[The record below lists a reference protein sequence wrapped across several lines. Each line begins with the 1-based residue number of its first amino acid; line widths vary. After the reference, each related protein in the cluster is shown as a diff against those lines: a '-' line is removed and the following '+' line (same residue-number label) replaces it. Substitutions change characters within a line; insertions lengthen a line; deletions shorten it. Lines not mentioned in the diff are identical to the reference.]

1 MAGIREE
8 FWVSTMTGEQE
19 DKSASAMSSR
29 TWTASTG
36 EKLEGKKHLLQ
47 VPYSMYSIYSCASS
61 LIFIRIYKPIFK
73 TIASHLIVSKVVEK

>member
-29 TWTASTG
+29 TWDSINRGEVGG
-36 EKLEGKKHLLQ
+36 EKAFATGSLQ
-47 VPYSMYSIYSCASS
+47 HVQY
-61 LIFIRIYKPIFK
+61 IFMCI
-73 TIASHLIVSKVVEK
+73 